1 MAALTLDA
9 SAALRVALDAS
20 RQSATLDLL
29 ATAEAVYAP
38 ALFVAETANALWKYV
53 VAKQIA
59 ADDALR
65 LHRDAVDLVDRHL
78 DDAELFPEALVLASN
93 LGHPVYDALYL
104 VTARRTGSV
113 LSTFDRK
120 LAALAKRLD
129 IPVAGT

>member
-1 MAALTLDA
+1 
-9 SAALRVALDAS
+9 
-20 RQSATLDLL
+20 
-29 ATAEAVYAP
+29 
-38 ALFVAETANALWKYV
+38 V

-129 IPVAGT
+129 IPIAGT